1 MSISLNAEQE
11 KLINRMVES
20 GLYRTP
26 DEAVDAAVRLL
37 DERTRKLQA
46 LREDLQDG
54 FDSGPSLSG
63 EQIMEELLRK
73 AEKSIPDD

>member
-11 KLINRMVES
+11 RLINRMVES

-37 DERTRKLQA
+37 EERTRKLEA
-46 LREDLQDG
+46 LRKDLQDG
-54 FDSGPSLSG
+54 FDSGPALSG
-63 EQIMEELLRK
+63 EQVMEELLRK
-73 AEKSIPDD
+73 AEKSTPDD